1 VQFPEIAH
9 GTRSEIH
16 RGMRKGNSLKKT
28 LLLFTLAAASIPL
41 LLAGCG
47 DDSGGKLDLSV
58 IDAKA
63 PTPDLEKAADLS
75 QTNGDL
81 GDQD

>member
-1 VQFPEIAH
+1 
-9 GTRSEIH
+9 
-16 RGMRKGNSLKKT
+16 MRNGKRLEKT
-28 LLLFTLAAASIPL
+28 LLALALAGCTALPL

-58 IDAKA
+58 RDATA
-63 PTPDLEKAADLS
+63 PSPDLTTPADLS
-75 QTNGDL
+75 PPSGDL

>member
-1 VQFPEIAH
+1 MAREVKNIAACAK
-9 GTRSEIH
+9 GTSP
-16 RGMRKGNSLKKT
+16 KKT
-28 LLLFTLAAASIPL
+28 LLLLTLAASASLPL

-47 DDSGGKLDLSV
+47 DDSGSKFDLSV

-63 PTPDLEKAADLS
+63 PTPDLTKAADLS
-75 QTNGDL
+75 QNGDL

>member
-1 VQFPEIAH
+1 
-9 GTRSEIH
+9 
-16 RGMRKGNSLKKT
+16 MRKGNSLKKT
-28 LLLFTLAAASIPL
+28 LLLLTLAGSASLPL

-63 PTPDLEKAADLS
+63 PSPDLTTPADLS
-75 QTNGDL
+75 QPNGDL